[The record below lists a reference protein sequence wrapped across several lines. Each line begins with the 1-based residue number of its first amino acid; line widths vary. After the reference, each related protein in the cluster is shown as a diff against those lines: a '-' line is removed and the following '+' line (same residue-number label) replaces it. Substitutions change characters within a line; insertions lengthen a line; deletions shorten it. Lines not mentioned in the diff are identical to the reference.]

1 MILLYL
7 HQAQNISSTL
17 SDHSL
22 IARASLSQWNLYI
35 AARTNMRTHL
45 LPSLATS
52 ESAMI
57 ESVDLTS
64 GNCQHQRVSR
74 RLLNQFAL
82 NGNILGLD
90 EDIDVRFFFGNRVR
104 WQK

>member
-1 MILLYL
+1 
-7 HQAQNISSTL
+7 
-17 SDHSL
+17 
-22 IARASLSQWNLYI
+22 
-35 AARTNMRTHL
+35 MRTHL

-64 GNCQHQRVSR
+64 GNCRHQRVSR

-90 EDIDVRFFFGNRVR
+90 EDIDVRFFFFFLEIVLDGKNKPERIFTDMEKILGKMLCYYREFVSIFLTVHR
-104 WQK
+104 LR

>member
-1 MILLYL
+1 
-7 HQAQNISSTL
+7 
-17 SDHSL
+17 
-22 IARASLSQWNLYI
+22 
-35 AARTNMRTHL
+35 MRTHL

-90 EDIDVRFFFGNRVR
+90 EDIDVRFFFGNQVR
-104 WQK
+104 WQNKPERIFSDMEKILGKMLCYYREYVSIFLIVHRLR